1 MQPPEA
7 LHGATTIQSIIFTY
21 LPFRSNNLHSR
32 KIISHLYYIYQLAPC
47 NPQTK
52 SLFHSLKICSYCPQF
67 SVFLQYILQSF
78 RNPVLSFRYS
88 GIRLYEINENT
99 DPDFPEKHIAVS
111 FRYHLLDKFLLEWQ
125 LRKKQLAAGE
135 ITREEYLEW
144 KLNWPQTADDCGKH
158 TPSKQWRKE

>member
-1 MQPPEA
+1 MQPPQA
-7 LHGATTIQSIIFTY
+7 LHGATTLQSIIFTY

-32 KIISHLYYIYQLAPC
+32 KIISH
-47 NPQTK
+47 
-52 SLFHSLKICSYCPQF
+52 
-67 SVFLQYILQSF
+67 
-78 RNPVLSFRYS
+78 PVLSFRYS